1 MSDDADAKLTP
12 VKPPVGFRK
21 VVRVKIGE
29 VMMMMMMMMMMREL
43 SSLPV
48 SLSFYITYLL
58 LSPLTIMV
66 SVCLSVCLSV
76 YHVCALSGYGGFTAD
91 KTKATK
97 SFRKSWEADR
107 VGAEISFRFFG
118 STVKIAIWQ
127 RRDGE
132 YVSE

>member
-1 MSDDADAKLTP
+1 MIMMNYDDEGDDDDDAGA
-12 VKPPVGFRK
+12 V
-21 VVRVKIGE
+21 
-29 VMMMMMMMMMMREL
+29 
-43 SSLPV
+43 
-48 SLSFYITYLL
+48 
-58 LSPLTIMV
+58 LSP
-66 SVCLSVCLSV
+66 CLPLFLHHLPPPIYSHHHAICLSV
-76 YHVCALSGYGGFTAD
+76 YHVCALLGYGGFTAD

-132 YVSE
+132 YVREGGV

>member
-1 MSDDADAKLTP
+1 
-12 VKPPVGFRK
+12 
-21 VVRVKIGE
+21 
-29 VMMMMMMMMMMREL
+29 MMMMMMMMMMREL

-58 LSPLTIMV
+58 LSTLTIM
-66 SVCLSVCLSV
+66 LSLCLSV
-76 YHVCALSGYGGFTAD
+76 YHVCALSGYCGFTAD

-132 YVSE
+132 YVNEGGTV

>member
-1 MSDDADAKLTP
+1 MMM
-12 VKPPVGFRK
+12 R
-21 VVRVKIGE
+21 
-29 VMMMMMMMMMMREL
+29 MMMMMMMMMMREL
-43 SSLPV
+43 SFLSV

-58 LSPLTIMV
+58 LSTLTIM
-66 SVCLSVCLSV
+66 LSLCLSV
-76 YHVCALSGYGGFTAD
+76 YHVCALLGYGGFTAD

-132 YVSE
+132 

>member
-1 MSDDADAKLTP
+1 MIRMNYDDDDDDDDDAGA
-12 VKPPVGFRK
+12 V
-21 VVRVKIGE
+21 
-29 VMMMMMMMMMMREL
+29 
-43 SSLPV
+43 
-48 SLSFYITYLL
+48 
-58 LSPLTIMV
+58 LSPCLPLFLTIM
-66 SVCLSVCLSV
+66 LSLCLSV

-132 YVSE
+132 YVNEGGTV

>member
-1 MSDDADAKLTP
+1 
-12 VKPPVGFRK
+12 
-21 VVRVKIGE
+21 
-29 VMMMMMMMMMMREL
+29 MMMMREL

-58 LSPLTIMV
+58 LSTLTIM
-66 SVCLSVCLSV
+66 LSLCLSV
-76 YHVCALSGYGGFTAD
+76 YHVYALLGYGGFTAD

-132 YVSE
+132 YVST

>member
-1 MSDDADAKLTP
+1 
-12 VKPPVGFRK
+12 
-21 VVRVKIGE
+21 
-29 VMMMMMMMMMMREL
+29 MMMMMMREL

-58 LSPLTIMV
+58 LSTLTIM
-66 SVCLSVCLSV
+66 LSLCLSV

-132 YVSE
+132 YVREGGREGGRV

>member
-1 MSDDADAKLTP
+1 
-12 VKPPVGFRK
+12 
-21 VVRVKIGE
+21 
-29 VMMMMMMMMMMREL
+29 MMMMREL

-48 SLSFYITYLL
+48 SLSFYII
-58 LSPLTIMV
+58 LSTLTIM
-66 SVCLSVCLSV
+66 LSLYLSV
-76 YHVCALSGYGGFTAD
+76 YHVCAFSGYGGFTAD

-132 YVSE
+132 YVREGGRGIS